1 MKKYQLWKTFKGRK
15 IIKIKNTMV
24 KFNKTQKF
32 IKSNIKKV
40 PENKAIV
47 YKIKDVRGK
56 NLYTGIAGRGRGQ
69 DRLLE
74 HKELK
79 REIIPSGTR
88 FQFTQ
93 AKNKDR
99 AEQIE
104 KQIIRKEQ
112 PKFNIKDK

>member
-1 MKKYQLWKTFKGRK
+1 MA
-15 IIKIKNTMV
+15 
-24 KFNKTQKF
+24 KFNRSQKF
-32 IKSNIKKV
+32 TKANINKV
-40 PENKAIV
+40 PENKSII
-47 YKIKDVRGK
+47 YKIKSNTGK

-79 REIIPSGTR
+79 SEKISGGTR

-93 AKNKDR
+93 VKNKGR
-99 AEQIE
+99 AEQVE

-112 PKFNIKDK
+112 PKFNEQNK